1 VSGGEKEESEEP
13 KAVDLAALELDQLLG
28 LFVGLLAAK
37 AWQYMGVRL
46 TPGKEE
52 AEKDMEKAA
61 AAIDSVAY
69 LAEKVAPSLPAA
81 EAVRLRAMVTDLQ
94 INYAKK
100 A

>member
-1 VSGGEKEESEEP
+1 VNGGEKEAEEP
-13 KAVDLAALELDQLLG
+13 QAVDIAALELDQLLG
-28 LFVGLLAAK
+28 LFIGLLAAK
-37 AWQYMGVRL
+37 AWQYMGIRL

-52 AEKDMEKAA
+52 AERDMAKAA
-61 AAIDSVAY
+61 AAIDCIAY

-81 EAVRLRAMVTDLQ
+81 EAVRLRSMVTDLQ